1 MYIKNSSYRISFPHP
16 PTLPHPHPHTHA
28 HTFCQ
33 GKPGDDGDQGAFGDV
48 VSTAF
53 TTGIFELPVII
64 LSPMSPSAGSQGHPG
79 PPGAAGPQ
87 GPPGAR
93 VST

>member
-64 LSPMSPSAGSQGHPG
+64 CLQCL
-79 PPGAAGPQ
+79 PPLVP
-87 GPPGAR
+87 R
-93 VST
+93 VTLAHLELQAPKDHLVQE